1 MKNRTHPLLH
11 AAILLLS
18 LSAARAEVNTT
29 TYHLTET
36 TAQTLRSLGNS
47 FVLGCTLLAIGLV
60 AAAVVLKR
68 K

>member
-1 MKNRTHPLLH
+1 MKNRTHPLLNVTF
-11 AAILLLS
+11 LLLS
-18 LSAARAEVNTT
+18 ISAARAEVNTT
-29 TYHLTET
+29 TYHLTDT